1 MLKKPLRNSS
11 QIDTYF
17 FPSIEQSSCTER
29 PLGLENL
36 ALRAYIY
43 GYPLV
48 LMELTKKSMLASG
61 MRMNQFAHQQTFPTP
76 DFTTIIR
83 PNVDTLYSLAWL
95 DLTEEPILLK
105 VPDTQDRYS
114 LMELSD
120 AWTNVFASIGTRTT
134 DAQPGTYAITGPNW
148 NGKLPEG
155 TINID
160 SPTNTVFIIGRIQTN
175 GPADYPAVQQ
185 VQNAYHLM
193 PVSSGESFQLPKQST
208 APKETPSASPLQQ
221 LEAISAASFFQTM
234 NRAMRENPPWIA
246 DPKINR
252 ILAILDINSREVLHF
267 DFLSSSVKQALEF
280 AVIRGPEFIKDAS
293 RANYMRQAI
302 NGWGLYFKNMGFYGA
317 DYLRRAIVAMSG
329 TGANLPKDAVYAP
342 TFTDVSGQPF
352 HGRKRYLWHLNQK
365 QIPPVQAF
373 WSLTVYNQ
381 QGYLADNPLHRYAI
395 SPHLSPLHY
404 EDDGSLKIWI
414 GSIPPAEEFRSN
426 WLPTPDGPFNLL
438 LRMYWPESAVIN
450 GRWIPPAVVEG

>member
-1 MLKKPLRNSS
+1 MLRKLLRIPSP
-11 QIDTYF
+11 IDTHF
-17 FPSIEQSSCTER
+17 LPSIKQSYRNKS
-29 PLGLENL
+29 PAGLNAL
-36 ALRAYIY
+36 ALKAYIY

-48 LMELTKKSMLASG
+48 LMELTRKFTLAQR
-61 MRMNQFAHQQTFPTP
+61 MPMNQFLHQRTFPSP
-76 DFTTIIR
+76 AFTTIIR

-105 VPDTQDRYS
+105 VPDTQDRYF

-134 DAQPGTYAITGPNW
+134 GSQPGAYVITGPNW
-148 NGKLPEG
+148 NGKLPES

-160 SPTNTVFIIGRIQTN
+160 SPTNLVFIIGRIQTN

-208 APKETPSASPLQQ
+208 APKEIPSTSPLQQ
-221 LEAISAASFFQTM
+221 LEAMSAASFFQTM
-234 NRAMRENPPWIA
+234 NRAMRKNPPWIA

-267 DFLSSSVKQALEF
+267 DFLSFSVKQALEF
-280 AVIRGPEFIKDAS
+280 AVIRGPEFIKAAS
-293 RANYMRQAI
+293 RASYIRQAI
-302 NGWGLYFKNMGFYGA
+302 NGWGLYLKNMGFYGA

-329 TGANLPKDAVYAP
+329 IGANLPKDAVYAP
-342 TFTDVSGQPF
+342 AFTDVSGQPF
-352 HGRKRYLWHLNQK
+352 HGRKRYLWHLNQRK
-365 QIPPVQAF
+365 IPPVHAF
-373 WSLTVYNQ
+373 WSLTVYNP

-404 EDDGSLKIWI
+404 ENDGSLNIWI
-414 GSIPPAEEFRSN
+414 GGITPTKEFQSN
-426 WLPTPDGPFNLL
+426 GLPTPDGPFNLL

-450 GRWIPPAVVEG
+450 GRWIPPAIVEG